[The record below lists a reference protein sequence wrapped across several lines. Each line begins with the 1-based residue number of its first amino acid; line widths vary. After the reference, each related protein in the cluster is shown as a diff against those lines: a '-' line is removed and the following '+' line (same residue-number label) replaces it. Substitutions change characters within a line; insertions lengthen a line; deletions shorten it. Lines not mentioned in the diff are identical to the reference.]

1 MFLESHFGPDA
12 ITPIDRPC
20 LTQSTNGTSTGGADG
35 AETDTLQAEKNTARL
50 EAAELARLH
59 ALGIP
64 VPGLEIA
71 VDKAVAKVWLENL
84 EVECSARGLAD
95 RIRAVIERAV
105 ETVAPLWG

>member
-12 ITPIDRPC
+12 ITPIDKPR
-20 LTQSTNGTSTGGADG
+20 LAQTNGTSNGDAQT
-35 AETDTLQAEKNTARL
+35 EENDTLQAEKDAARL

-64 VPGLEIA
+64 VPGLEIT
-71 VDKAVAKVWLENL
+71 VDKSVAKVWLENL
-84 EVECSARGLAD
+84 EVECSARGLGD

>member
-12 ITPIDRPC
+12 ITPIDRPR
-20 LTQSTNGTSTGGADG
+20 LAQHSNGIANGESTE
-35 AETDTLQAEKNTARL
+35 ETDTVQAEKANAHR

-59 ALGIP
+59 ELGIP

-71 VDKAVAKVWLENL
+71 VDKAVAKVWLETL
-84 EVECSARGLAD
+84 EVECSARGLGD
-95 RIRAVIERAV
+95 RVRAVVERAV